1 MENRK
6 TKKPNDPLLCRKKE
20 SKRGFE
26 VPKKPIM
33 CLRKKTTS
41 KYTIVIKKKICKVWK
56 KVELKIVK
64 INLR

>member
-26 VPKKPIM
+26 VPKK
-33 CLRKKTTS
+33 TDN
-41 KYTIVIKKKICKVWK
+41 VFEKKKLLLSI
-56 KVELKIVK
+56 L
-64 INLR
+64 LRDCYQKEDL

>member
-26 VPKKPIM
+26 VPKEPIM
-33 CLRKKTTS
+33 CLRKKKTTS
-41 KYTIVIKKKICKVWK
+41 KYRKAVIKSRGSYLLQALSNEALI
-56 KVELKIVK
+56 
-64 INLR
+64 